1 MYITGWTA
9 LLAALGAVP
18 ALITQSTGVAW
29 LWLIATLVLAAVD
42 ALLAPPVT
50 SIGIQRKVPTS
61 VRLTESVVSTIEVVN
76 SSGRRI
82 HGAVRDAW
90 PPSAGA
96 KENRHKVDLGARGSA
111 RFTTPL
117 TPTRR
122 GDRHGAAV
130 TLRIEGPLR
139 LGGRQRSLPIET
151 TLRVLPEFA
160 SRKHLP
166 SRLARLRELDG
177 SSPVLMRGAGSEFDS
192 LREYVIGDDVRAIDW
207 RATGRR
213 ADVVV
218 RTYRPERDRR
228 VFIVIDTARLSA
240 ARVGDA
246 PRLETSID
254 AALLLAALAAKAGDR
269 VQVTA
274 FDRVERAK
282 AAGTTSA
289 SLLPSLASA
298 LATIEPSLIEF
309 DWSALVRLVNARLS
323 QRALVVLL
331 TTLDASLIDSRG
343 LESIATMQKQHQV
356 LIASVDDPDVAAM
369 ALDHAQVAGV
379 YAAAAA
385 ARDSLER
392 DAVAGRIR
400 QYGVEIVQALPDLI
414 APRLAD
420 RYLALKSS
428 GRL

>member
-323 QRALVVLL
+323 HRALVVLL

-356 LIASVDDPDVAAM
+356 LIASVDDPDVAAN
-369 ALDHAQVAGV
+369 LW
-379 YAAAAA
+379 
-385 ARDSLER
+385 
-392 DAVAGRIR
+392 
-400 QYGVEIVQALPDLI
+400 
-414 APRLAD
+414 
-420 RYLALKSS
+420 LAL
-428 GRL
+428 RTE

>member
-18 ALITQSTGVAW
+18 AFITGDTAVAW
-29 LWLIATLVLAAVD
+29 LWLLGTLTLAAID
-42 ALLAPPVT
+42 ALLAPAVT
-50 SIGIQRKVPTS
+50 SLAVQRKVSAS
-61 VRLTESVVSTIEVVN
+61 VRLTESVASTIEIVN
-76 SSGRRI
+76 TSRRAI
-82 HGAVRDAW
+82 RGGIRDAW

-96 KENRHKVDLGARGSA
+96 SANRHKISLGARDSTRVA
-111 RFTTPL
+111 TPL

-130 TLRIEGPLR
+130 TIRLEGPMR
-139 LGGRQRSLPIET
+139 LAGRQRSLPVDT
-151 TLRVLPEFA
+151 SVRVLPEFA

-166 SRLARLRELDG
+166 ARLARLREIDG
-177 SSPVLMRGAGSEFDS
+177 LSPVLMRGAGSEFDS
-192 LREYVIGDDVRAIDW
+192 LREYVIGDDVRTIDW

-228 VFIVIDTARLSA
+228 VFIVVDTARLSA
-240 ARVGDA
+240 ARVGEA

-269 VQVTA
+269 VQVIA

-282 AAGTTSA
+282 AAGSSSA
-289 SLLPSLASA
+289 SLLPNLASA
-298 LATIEPSLIEF
+298 LATIEPSLVEL
-309 DWSALVRLVNARLS
+309 DWAALVRLINSRLS

-331 TTLDASLIDSRG
+331 TTVDASLIDSSG
-343 LESIATMQKQHQV
+343 LDAITTLQRQHQV

-369 ALDHAQVAGV
+369 EADHYRVAGV

-392 DAVAGRIR
+392 DAVAARIR
-400 QYGVEIVQALPDLI
+400 QSGAEIVSALPDLI
-414 APRLAD
+414 APKLAD
-420 RYLALKSS
+420 RYLALKAS
-428 GRL
+428 GKL